1 MSMARKRKKKAVLLG
16 VGLDNKDEHKRLT
29 RGDNFLL
36 VGGSEPTHARMTEGA
51 IKLNEHLKKRGKTLD
66 DVERS
71 EFVELAHKAGLL
83 ERPELN

>member
-36 VGGSEPTHARMTEGA
+36 WAAPSRPTRA
-51 IKLNEHLKKRGKTLD
+51 
-66 DVERS
+66 
-71 EFVELAHKAGLL
+71 
-83 ERPELN
+83 